1 MTEQSACGTEIVESL
16 VMSTTPSECNGEL
29 TTALASLANDSVFDV
44 AYTPT
49 ADFVL
54 TASED
59 GNVRYVSSL

>member
-1 MTEQSACGTEIVESL
+1 MK
-16 VMSTTPSECNGEL
+16 L
-29 TTALASLANDSVFDV
+29 TLSVFDV

-59 GNVRYVSSL
+59 GNVR